1 MANNVAVGVPVPD
14 HSVPMGAAVS
24 ADDLVREARKQIAES
39 AAAAEERVRRE
50 AHRAG
55 DFEREALQRAGY
67 AAQAR
72 MLSAIDAA
80 VTATIDKKLP
90 NALAAHIASSEGV
103 RRISQDVEAQ
113 VERSARDVVKRIAT
127 YEVATRSMS
136 TASQRPSAS
145 GSARGVTSVCQAASM
160 WTTCWCVCEYG
171 RGRCARACGA
181 LGAWCARTE
190 ALCWAMGMVTMYRC
204 GVHA

>member
-1 MANNVAVGVPVPD
+1 MPAVNVAMGVPVPD
-14 HSVPMGAAVS
+14 QPVPMGAAVS

-80 VTATIDKKLP
+80 VTASIDKRLP

-103 RRISQDVEAQ
+103 RRIS
-113 VERSARDVVKRIAT
+113 RMLRR
-127 YEVATRSMS
+127 RW
-136 TASQRPSAS
+136 S
-145 GSARGVTSVCQAASM
+145 G
-160 WTTCWCVCEYG
+160 
-171 RGRCARACGA
+171 ARA
-181 LGAWCARTE
+181 TS
-190 ALCWAMGMVTMYRC
+190 
-204 GVHA
+204 

>member
-1 MANNVAVGVPVPD
+1 MPAANVAMGVPVPD
-14 HSVPMGAAVS
+14 QPVPMGAAVS

-80 VTATIDKKLP
+80 VTASIDKRLP

-127 YEVATRSMS
+127 YEVATRSLS
-136 TASQRPSAS
+136 SAIEERCV
-145 GSARGVTSVCQAASM
+145 ARIDERSSRVFWVG
-160 WTTCWCVCEYG
+160 G
-171 RGRCARACGA
+171 L
-181 LGAWCARTE
+181 LGATAGAAAGVAA
-190 ALCWAMGMVTMYRC
+190 ALLLRPR
-204 GVHA
+204 